1 MKHIYLTWYELEEL
15 VSALVFKLNTPYDVI
30 LAITRGG
37 IIPGGMIA
45 EALKMKNMLTAAVLF
60 PDDPAQRTKLSWP
73 RFLQFPSDS
82 LLEGRKILVIDNLWY
97 QGRTIMAVKGRIR
110 PPAASRTG
118 RAALKKS
125 SSFFPEDQPDFY
137 AEITEDFI
145 HYPWQRI
152 DDSDYRTLLPGDAAV
167 LVSTAAIPPR
177 ERTAMSQPSALTAAH
192 LQKRASR
199 NPAPASPGIP
209 RRHV

>member
-1 MKHIYLTWYELEEL
+1 MKHTYLTWSELEEL
-15 VSALVFKLNTPYDVI
+15 ISALVFKLNTPYDVI

-45 EALKMKNMLTAAVLF
+45 EALKMKDVLTAAVLF

-82 LLEGRKILVIDNLWY
+82 LLEGRKILVVDNLWY
-97 QGRTIMAVKGRIR
+97 QGRTIMAVKGRIETAGGY
-110 PPAASRTG
+110 PELAVVHW
-118 RAALKKS
+118 KQN

-137 AEITEDFI
+137 AEVTEDFI

-152 DDSDYRTLLPGDAAV
+152 DDSDYRV
-167 LVSTAAIPPR
+167 R
-177 ERTAMSQPSALTAAH
+177 AH
-192 LQKRASR
+192 PVMPLS
-199 NPAPASPGIP
+199 
-209 RRHV
+209 

>member
-45 EALKMKNMLTAAVLF
+45 EALRMKDMLTAAVLF

-97 QGRTIMAVKGRIR
+97 QGRTIMAVKGRIETAGGF
-110 PPAASRTG
+110 PELAV
-118 RAALKKS
+118 LHWKKN

-152 DDSDYRTLLPGDAAV
+152 DDSDYRVRAQP
-167 LVSTAAIPPR
+167 
-177 ERTAMSQPSALTAAH
+177 AMPLS
-192 LQKRASR
+192 
-199 NPAPASPGIP
+199 
-209 RRHV
+209 

>member
-15 VSALVFKLNTPYDVI
+15 VSALIFKLNTPYDVI

-45 EALKMKNMLTAAVLF
+45 EALKMKDVLTAAVLF

-97 QGRTIMAVKGRIR
+97 QGRTIMAVKGRIETAGGY
-110 PPAASRTG
+110 PELAV
-118 RAALKKS
+118 LHWKQN
-125 SSFFPEDQPDFY
+125 SSFFPEDQPDYY

-152 DDSDYRTLLPGDAAV
+152 DDSDYRV
-167 LVSTAAIPPR
+167 R
-177 ERTAMSQPSALTAAH
+177 AH
-192 LQKRASR
+192 PVMPLS
-199 NPAPASPGIP
+199 
-209 RRHV
+209 